1 MQAISADLRTLW
13 RLESDPPLD
22 GAANMQKDLA
32 LLQLAEQSEQPTTTV
47 RFYAWDHP
55 TVSLGK
61 HQKPESGADL
71 AFCRGNGIPVVH
83 RPSGGRSVLH
93 ADELTYAVISNDSE
107 LFPMHSL
114 PETYRAVA
122 LALQAGLSL
131 LGIETVLA
139 RPNRQAPS
147 PSPSGESRRATPCFV
162 APSRHEL
169 LCQGRKI
176 AGSAQR
182 RLRRSFL
189 QHGSIP
195 LTVDYHLMA
204 AALGSSSELLQD
216 TVISV
221 SEAAG
226 RPIGREL
233 LESALVEGFRD
244 VFGEGEPAKKREM
257 PHKWTR
263 NSPL

>member
-1 MQAISADLRTLW
+1 MQAPSADLYPVW

-32 LLQLAEQSEQPTTTV
+32 LLQQVERSEQPTTIV
-47 RFYAWDHP
+47 RFYAWDRP

-61 HQKPESGADL
+61 NQKPESGADL
-71 AFCRGNGIPVVH
+71 EFCKQNGIPVVH

-93 ADELTYAVISNDSE
+93 ADELTYAVLSNDSNA
-107 LFPMHSL
+107 FPMHSL
-114 PETYRAVA
+114 PETYRRVA
-122 LALQAGLSL
+122 LALQAGLSS
-131 LGIETVLA
+131 LGIESILA
-139 RPNRQAPS
+139 RPLRHSPS
-147 PSPSGESRRATPCFV
+147 PSPSGESRRAAPCFV

-195 LTVDYHLMA
+195 LTVDYPFMA
-204 AALGSSSELLQD
+204 AALGCSADLLRG

-226 RPIGREL
+226 RPVSRDL
-233 LESALVEGFRD
+233 LEPALVEGFR
-244 VFGEGEPAKKREM
+244 VAFGEGKPAKAREK
-257 PHKWTR
+257 PRELTR
-263 NSPL
+263 KQSL